1 MHAGGE
7 DAVRLKKKVLLAW
20 LAWGDFLKHQPKGLH
35 PQELRKQKLG
45 CGRSLVETVEEHI

>member
-7 DAVRLKKKVLLAW
+7 EAVRLKKKVLLAW